1 MAFRHEAFRVDAALV
16 KQMPDG
22 SVRIPAHLTKPGVFT
37 YMTGDGKAVREY
49 RPPEEVAKADSLATY
64 EDAHITIG
72 HPPKGVGPSTYASLN
87 VGHVRASTVKADADG
102 VDAVVVLRRK
112 DAIDGALGGTYHD
125 LSCGYGV
132 ELENTPGVT
141 PDGQAYDRVQRNI
154 VVNHVALLPRGDGRL
169 GSDCAL
175 RLDGADEQI
184 IEAGAPDADA
194 RTKAEKSKGLRAKY
208 GDSMK
213 TKIRQDGKEVEVEAG
228 SAEHVAFLEAE
239 AADARK
245 RADAADG
252 RLAAVDASVAQGRR
266 DALVTQALEHGVA
279 CVRKDG
285 EKEVA
290 LTEREIKIAVVAK
303 RVDSAFA
310 GKNADGSDCS
320 AAYLDGMYAAATKAE
335 APRAAPAIAAG
346 LNGGSAEQHADA
358 NETIKS
364 IEKLVAASADAW
376 KVK

>member
-1 MAFRHEAFRVDAALV
+1 VAFRHETFRVDAQLV

-37 YMTGDGKAVREY
+37 YTTADGQKVREY
-49 RPPEEVAKADSLATY
+49 RPPEEVAKADGY

-72 HPPKGVGPSTYASLN
+72 HPPRGVGPDSYSRLN
-87 VGHVRASTVKADADG
+87 VGHVRASTVKTDAAG
-102 VDAVVVLRRK
+102 VDAEVVLRRK
-112 DAIDGALGGTYHD
+112 DAIEGALSGKLHD
-125 LSCGYGV
+125 LSCGYG
-132 ELENTPGVT
+132 LQIDPTPGVT
-141 PDGQAYDRVQRNI
+141 PSGEPYDRVQRNI
-154 VVNHVALLPRGDGRL
+154 VVNHVALLARGDGRL
-169 GSDCAL
+169 GTDCAL

-184 IEAGAPDADA
+184 VDGDVSVDSEDPALAKKRAGL
-194 RTKAEKSKGLRAKY
+194 KAKY

-228 SAEHVAFLEAE
+228 SAEHLAFLEAE

-252 RLAAVDASVAQGRR
+252 RLAAVDAAAAVGRR
-266 DALVTQALEHGVA
+266 EALVTQALAHGVA

-285 EKEVA
+285 DKEVA
-290 LTEREIKIAVVAK
+290 LTEREIKVAVVAK
-303 RVDSAFA
+303 RIDSAFT

-320 AAYLDGMYAAATKAE
+320 AAYLDGMYAAATKAD
-335 APRAAPAIAAG
+335 ATKAAPAIAAG
-346 LNGGSAEQHADA
+346 LNGGTTEAHADS
-358 NETIKS
+358 NDGLKD
-364 IEKLVAASADAW
+364 IEKLVTDSADAW